1 MGDSVRWNK
10 ESKSNHFPRP
20 VYCVDKG
27 FLHAGRGDN
36 TMIRVYAFYTAGVAA
51 FVLAVMAGGGI
62 ENAAGLVS
70 QLGYIALSVI
80 LLGSGLCLWALGLT
94 REREIRSASRKVHKP
109 HARPQR
115 MEDERWRA

>member
-1 MGDSVRWNK
+1 
-10 ESKSNHFPRP
+10 
-20 VYCVDKG
+20 
-27 FLHAGRGDN
+27 
-36 TMIRVYAFYTAGVAA
+36 MIRVYAFYTAGVAT

-62 ENAAGLVS
+62 ENATWLVS

-80 LLGSGLCLWALGLT
+80 FLGAGLCLLALGLT
-94 REREIRSASRKVHKP
+94 REREIRAASRKVHKP

>member
-1 MGDSVRWNK
+1 
-10 ESKSNHFPRP
+10 
-20 VYCVDKG
+20 
-27 FLHAGRGDN
+27 
-36 TMIRVYAFYTAGVAA
+36 MIRVYAFYTAGVAA

-94 REREIRSASRKVHKP
+94 REREIRVASRKVHKP

-115 MEDERWRA
+115 TEDERWRA

>member
-1 MGDSVRWNK
+1 
-10 ESKSNHFPRP
+10 
-20 VYCVDKG
+20 
-27 FLHAGRGDN
+27 
-36 TMIRVYAFYTAGVAA
+36 MIRVYSFYTAGVAA

-62 ENAAGLVS
+62 ENAAGLVL

-94 REREIRSASRKVHKP
+94 REREIRAASRKVHKP

>member
-1 MGDSVRWNK
+1 
-10 ESKSNHFPRP
+10 
-20 VYCVDKG
+20 
-27 FLHAGRGDN
+27 
-36 TMIRVYAFYTAGVAA
+36 MIRVYAFYTAGVAA

-94 REREIRSASRKVHKP
+94 REREIRSANRKVHKP

>member
-1 MGDSVRWNK
+1 
-10 ESKSNHFPRP
+10 
-20 VYCVDKG
+20 
-27 FLHAGRGDN
+27 
-36 TMIRVYAFYTAGVAA
+36 MIRVYAFYTTGVAA

-80 LLGSGLCLWALGLT
+80 LLGAGFCLWALGLT
-94 REREIRSASRKVHKP
+94 REREIRAASRKVHKP

-115 MEDERWRA
+115 TEDERWRA

>member
-1 MGDSVRWNK
+1 
-10 ESKSNHFPRP
+10 
-20 VYCVDKG
+20 
-27 FLHAGRGDN
+27 
-36 TMIRVYAFYTAGVAA
+36 MIRVYAFYTAGVAA

-80 LLGSGLCLWALGLT
+80 LLGSGLCLLALGLT
-94 REREIRSASRKVHKP
+94 REREIRVANRKVHKP